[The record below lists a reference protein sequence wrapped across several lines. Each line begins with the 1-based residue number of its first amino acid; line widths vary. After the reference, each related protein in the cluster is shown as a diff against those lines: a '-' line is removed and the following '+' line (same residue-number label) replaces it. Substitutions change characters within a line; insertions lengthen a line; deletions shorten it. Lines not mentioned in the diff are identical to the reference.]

1 MMRRTITISG
11 IQCEMKSSA
20 AIPRM
25 YRLKFGRDIFVDMQK
40 IAKQIEVQN
49 KLKEELRKQAEEN
62 GEEFDES
69 KFESGLPVESL
80 EIFEN
85 IAFLMHKHGDPS
97 QPKEIDEWLDQF
109 DMFDIYKVFPEILK
123 MWNIENKQMSTP
135 KKRTGK

>member
-1 MMRRTITISG
+1 MRRTITISG
-11 IQCEMKSSA
+11 IKCEIKSSA

>member
-1 MMRRTITISG
+1 MRRTITISG

-25 YRLKFGRDIFVDMQK
+25 YRLKFKRDIFVDMQK

-69 KFESGLPVESL
+69 EFESGLPVESL

>member
-1 MMRRTITISG
+1 MRRTITISG

-40 IAKQIEVQN
+40 IAKQVEVQN

-69 KFESGLPVESL
+69 EFESSLPVESL

-123 MWNIENKQMSTP
+123 MWNVENKQMSTP